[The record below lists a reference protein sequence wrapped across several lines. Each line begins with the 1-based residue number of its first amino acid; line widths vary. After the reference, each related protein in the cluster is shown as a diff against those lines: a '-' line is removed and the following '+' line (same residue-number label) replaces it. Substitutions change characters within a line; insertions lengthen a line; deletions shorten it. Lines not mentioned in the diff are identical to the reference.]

1 MLNKLNHT
9 IPAFLL
15 QPGYRVYRHLLVQL
29 VVMLITINVF
39 WDEPDVVLT
48 ERLNVWV
55 VYFLLIDAII
65 YTNIYLLVP
74 RLLQKGETLYY
85 TLSVFGLLL
94 LAILV
99 LGQLQKMLPENN
111 AQEVL
116 PPVVQ
121 LLGALSSLAGFGIL
135 ITGLTALLLFKNR
148 LENAKRIRDLER
160 STMEIELANLQNQI
174 NPHFLFNML
183 NNANIL
189 AGEDAKKSSY
199 LLARLNDLLH
209 YQIMGSSKEMVSLK
223 EDIDFLNDYLA
234 LEKTRRDR
242 FSYSLRTE
250 GDCNVNIPPLLFIP
264 FVENAVKH
272 NPENDSYVNLV
283 FRISAERLYFQC
295 ENPKARSP
303 YTKKDGGIGLV
314 NIKKRLDLLFG
325 KNYSL
330 DLLDEQDKYTVIMEF
345 IVPTNSF
352 ERGNVQELEG

>member
-9 IPAFLL
+9 IPGFLL
-15 QPGYRVYRHLLVQL
+15 KPPYRVYRHLLLQG
-29 VVMLITINVF
+29 VVLLITINIF
-39 WDEPDVVLT
+39 WDEPDVILT
-48 ERLNVWV
+48 DRFTVWV
-55 VYFLLIDAII
+55 IYFLLIDTIL
-65 YTNIYLLVP
+65 YTNIYFLVS
-74 RLLQKGETLYY
+74 RLLLKGKTLYY
-85 TLSVFGLLL
+85 TLSLFILLLFAVFVLGLL
-94 LAILV
+94 
-99 LGQLQKMLPENN
+99 QKLLPENN
-111 AQEVL
+111 APEGL
-116 PPVVQ
+116 PLVVQ
-121 LLGALSSLAGFGIL
+121 LLGSLSSLAGFGIL

-189 AGEDAKKSSY
+189 AGEDAEKSSY

-242 FSYSLRTE
+242 FSYTLRME
-250 GDCNVNIPPLLFIP
+250 GDCHINIPSLLFIP

-272 NPENDSYVNLV
+272 NPENDSYVSLI
-283 FRISAERLYFQC
+283 FRLTGKQLYFQC

-303 YTKKDGGIGLV
+303 YAQKEGGIGLI
-314 NIKKRLDLLFG
+314 NIQKRLDLLFG

-330 DLLDEQDKYTVIMEF
+330 NLLDEQEKYTVPLEF
-345 IVPTNSF
+345 K
-352 ERGNVQELEG
+352 L